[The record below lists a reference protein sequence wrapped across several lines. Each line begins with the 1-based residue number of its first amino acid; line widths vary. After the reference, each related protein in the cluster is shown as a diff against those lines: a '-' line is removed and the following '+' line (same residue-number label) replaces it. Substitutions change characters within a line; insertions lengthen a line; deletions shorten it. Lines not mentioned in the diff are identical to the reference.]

1 MADERDD
8 VEALI
13 QTAIDRAIWKNRIA
27 GTGDL
32 AAINRATTDAYNA
45 REALR
50 ARLNETEGLRAKV
63 AEEHAAGFAVSAEF
77 ERMRARAEAAEAE
90 SARYKAALQNIVECH
105 AMAPELYTSDKDMA
119 DTFADKARNAL
130 KGAPDA

>member
-8 VEALI
+8 EALI
-13 QTAIDRAIWKNRIA
+13 AAFSDAIRMDIGEPFVRK
-27 GTGDL
+27 
-32 AAINRATTDAYNA
+32 A

-130 KGAPDA
+130 KGAPDAQG